1 MKEVGCLLDFQFTE
15 FSFDQEKDELNQGK
29 YLLSYSNKTFK

>member
-1 MKEVGCLLDFQFTE
+1 MKEVGCLLDFQFAE
-15 FSFDQEKDELNQGK
+15 FPCDQKKDELNQDK